1 MVYHRPRGNFAT
13 LPPTRY
19 QMLSLLPLCS
29 SFSPAG
35 GVSRAVLPRAR
46 PLMVSTLTSTE
57 AIEYL
62 STSEQSI
69 EAQLAALK
77 SKVEISKL
85 ATEEAEA
92 QYAAL
97 KNEEIELLQRI
108 QDQAGDRLRELGFT
122 TEAAPVV
129 TQAAPV
135 VTQAAP
141 VVTEAPAAVAT
152 FQAAAPEV
160 VQAPAAVAE
169 AFAEPLVQLAE
180 PDAAVAAVAEVAGVA
195 TEALP
200 SMAEASFDFTP
211 FLLTVAT
218 GAGLYSE
225 YSRLS
230 AVPRVAGEESTAMPM
245 SSLAAWA
252 KAESTAG
259 EGKRN
264 ANEIFLAGLAN
275 LQKDMKGA
283 YASDPLAAFY
293 ADAPTPAAAAPAA
306 TSMAASFKSTVAA
319 RGGAGYTS
327 NPAFAAARP
336 KIGAKEAAKLAKK
349 AALAES
355 EGVVVPTAM
364 EAPVPEAEKVA

>member
-1 MVYHRPRGNFAT
+1 
-13 LPPTRY
+13 
-19 QMLSLLPLCS
+19 MLSLLPLCS

-57 AIEYL
+57 AIEFL

-135 VTQAAP
+135 VT
-141 VVTEAPAAVAT
+141 EAPAAVAT
-152 FQAAAPEV
+152 FQAAAPEI
-160 VQAPAAVAE
+160 VQAPVAVAE
-169 AFAEPLVQLAE
+169 AFAEPLVQLAD
-180 PDAAVAAVAEVAGVA
+180 PDAATQLAEAAGVA

>member
-1 MVYHRPRGNFAT
+1 
-13 LPPTRY
+13 
-19 QMLSLLPLCS
+19 MLSLLPLCS

-141 VVTEAPAAVAT
+141 VVTEAAPVVTEAPAAVAT

-169 AFAEPLVQLAE
+169 AFAEPLVQLAD
-180 PDAAVAAVAEVAGVA
+180 PDAATQLAEAAGVA

-364 EAPVPEAEKVA
+364 EAPVAEAEKVA

>member
-1 MVYHRPRGNFAT
+1 M
-13 LPPTRY
+13 LP
-19 QMLSLLPLCS
+19 LLPLCS
-29 SFSPAG
+29 AFSPAG

-327 NPAFAAARP
+327 NPAFAASRP

>member
-1 MVYHRPRGNFAT
+1 
-13 LPPTRY
+13 
-19 QMLSLLPLCS
+19 MLSLLPLCS

-135 VTQAAP
+135 VT
-141 VVTEAPAAVAT
+141 EAPAAVAT

-169 AFAEPLVQLAE
+169 AFAEPLVQLAD
-180 PDAAVAAVAEVAGVA
+180 PDAATQLAEAAGVA

-200 SMAEASFDFTP
+200 SMVEASFDFTP

-327 NPAFAAARP
+327 NPAFAASRP

>member
-1 MVYHRPRGNFAT
+1 
-13 LPPTRY
+13 
-19 QMLSLLPLCS
+19 MLSLLPLCS

-57 AIEYL
+57 AIEFL

-135 VTQAAP
+135 VTQVAP

-169 AFAEPLVQLAE
+169 AFAEPLVQLAD
-180 PDAAVAAVAEVAGVA
+180 PDVATQLAEAAGVA

-200 SMAEASFDFTP
+200 SMVEASFDFTP

-364 EAPVPEAEKVA
+364 EAPVVEAEKVA

>member
-1 MVYHRPRGNFAT
+1 MHDLYSG
-13 LPPTRY
+13 
-19 QMLSLLPLCS
+19 
-29 SFSPAG
+29 
-35 GVSRAVLPRAR
+35 
-46 PLMVSTLTSTE
+46 
-57 AIEYL
+57 
-62 STSEQSI
+62 
-69 EAQLAALK
+69 
-77 SKVEISKL
+77 
-85 ATEEAEA
+85 
-92 QYAAL
+92 
-97 KNEEIELLQRI
+97 
-108 QDQAGDRLRELGFT
+108 
-122 TEAAPVV
+122 
-129 TQAAPV
+129 
-135 VTQAAP
+135 AP

-152 FQAAAPEV
+152 FQAAAPEI

-169 AFAEPLVQLAE
+169 AFAEPLVQLAD
-180 PDAAVAAVAEVAGVA
+180 PDAATQLAEAAGVA

-200 SMAEASFDFTP
+200 SMVEASFDFTP

-306 TSMAASFKSTVAA
+306 TSMAANFKSTVAA

>member
-1 MVYHRPRGNFAT
+1 
-13 LPPTRY
+13 
-19 QMLSLLPLCS
+19 MLSLLPLCS

-57 AIEYL
+57 AIEFL

-122 TEAAPVV
+122 TE
-129 TQAAPV
+129 AAPV

>member
-1 MVYHRPRGNFAT
+1 
-13 LPPTRY
+13 
-19 QMLSLLPLCS
+19 MLSLLPLCS

-122 TEAAPVV
+122 TE
-129 TQAAPV
+129 AAPV

-259 EGKRN
+259 ECKRN

-293 ADAPTPAAAAPAA
+293 ADA
-306 TSMAASFKSTVAA
+306 
-319 RGGAGYTS
+319 
-327 NPAFAAARP
+327 
-336 KIGAKEAAKLAKK
+336 
-349 AALAES
+349 
-355 EGVVVPTAM
+355 
-364 EAPVPEAEKVA
+364 

>member
-1 MVYHRPRGNFAT
+1 
-13 LPPTRY
+13 
-19 QMLSLLPLCS
+19 MLSLLPLCS

-135 VTQAAP
+135 VTQAAPVVTEAAP

-293 ADAPTPAAAAPAA
+293 ADAPTPAATAPAA

>member
-1 MVYHRPRGNFAT
+1 
-13 LPPTRY
+13 
-19 QMLSLLPLCS
+19 MLSLLPLCS

-135 VTQAAP
+135 VT
-141 VVTEAPAAVAT
+141 EAPAAVAT

-169 AFAEPLVQLAE
+169 AFAEPLVQLAD
-180 PDAAVAAVAEVAGVA
+180 PDAATQLAEAAGVA

-364 EAPVPEAEKVA
+364 EAPVPEPEKVA

>member
-1 MVYHRPRGNFAT
+1 
-13 LPPTRY
+13 
-19 QMLSLLPLCS
+19 MLSLLPLCS

-46 PLMVSTLTSTE
+46 PLVVSTLTSTE
-57 AIEYL
+57 AIEFL

-129 TQAAPV
+129 TQAAPM
-135 VTQAAP
+135 
-141 VVTEAPAAVAT
+141 VTEAPAAVAT
-152 FQAAAPEV
+152 FQAAAPEI

-169 AFAEPLVQLAE
+169 AFAEPLVQLAD
-180 PDAAVAAVAEVAGVA
+180 PDAATQLTEAAGVA

-200 SMAEASFDFTP
+200 SMVEASFDFTP

-283 YASDPLAAFY
+283 YASVPLAAFY
-293 ADAPTPAAAAPAA
+293 ADAPATLPTPP
-306 TSMAASFKSTVAA
+306 S
-319 RGGAGYTS
+319 
-327 NPAFAAARP
+327 P
-336 KIGAKEAAKLAKK
+336 
-349 AALAES
+349 
-355 EGVVVPTAM
+355 
-364 EAPVPEAEKVA
+364 

>member
-1 MVYHRPRGNFAT
+1 
-13 LPPTRY
+13 
-19 QMLSLLPLCS
+19 MLSLLPLCS

-152 FQAAAPEV
+152 FQAVAPEV

-169 AFAEPLVQLAE
+169 AFAEPLVQL
-180 PDAAVAAVAEVAGVA
+180 AEVAGVA

-293 ADAPTPAAAAPAA
+293 ADAPTPAAAAPEA
-306 TSMAASFKSTVAA
+306 TSMAANFKSTVAA

-327 NPAFAAARP
+327 NPAFAASRP